1 MQLSLTNWASK
12 CPSDPQLIDRPTENL
27 LFATLEIAA
36 SDLPV
41 QFKLRKRIFIENSI
55 KDYNFPKILQIGKKS
70 IQCP

>member
-1 MQLSLTNWASK
+1 MRNN
-12 CPSDPQLIDRPTENL
+12 SDPQLIDRPTENL

-55 KDYNFPKILQIGKKS
+55 KDYNFLKILQTGRKS
-70 IQCP
+70 IQCL